1 METVI
6 PRHRAALVLIAAS
19 GFAGLGYQL
28 VWTQQSALWLGHE
41 AAAVLAVVAAFFGG
55 ISLGALVFGER
66 IERSP
71 VPLHWYAACEVVI
84 AAWALLLLVLS
95 NPFSAWVLGLIGE
108 QPSAAWQWT
117 VAFGATFLLLLPAT
131 AAMGATLPAIE
142 RVTASMRGESR
153 SIAPPPGEQRSI
165 APRLGEQ
172 RSIAPLYAANT
183 LGAVLGVLATAFWL
197 VPAIGLTRTAAL
209 CIALNATCAV
219 AAWFVLPRSTAPLA
233 TPPMAAVASSAA
245 SSAAS
250 RRAALARLAATGLLG
265 IGYEVV
271 VVRVLGQV
279 AEDTVYTFAL
289 LLAVYL
295 VGTALGAAAYARLQA
310 RSAGDERT
318 GDRLLAALAI
328 ACLAGTTS
336 LWAAERVR
344 DAAQH
349 ALGGGMAAALAS
361 EAVLAMCAFALPT
374 VAMGALFSHL
384 ARQASA
390 ARISFGRALGYN
402 TIGAAAAPLVF
413 GVLLAPWLGAKAV
426 LLVIALA
433 YLALASRVAR
443 LRPVVLLPAAM
454 VLATAFVA
462 PRLAFVDVPEGGRIV
477 SYAEGAMASVSV
489 VEDAAGVARL
499 RIDNHAQEGSS
510 ATRFVDGRQALLPML
525 LHPAPK
531 RALFLGLGTGVT
543 ASTAAGEAVVEVDA
557 VELLPEVIAASAH
570 FTQPAQQGTPTP
582 RLHLV
587 AADARRWV
595 KITTTRYDVIVA
607 DNFHP
612 ARSGS
617 GALYTVE
624 HFDAVRA
631 RLAEHGLFCQW
642 LPLHQLDLATVRSI
656 VRSFMA
662 AFPEG
667 SAILASNSLQTPV
680 LGLLG
685 RAEGGRIDV
694 AAVRERLRTI
704 RSTEALAAYGLDDE
718 LALLGSFVAG
728 PSALARFAAGAGLNT
743 DDHPVVSYRAPRITY
758 APDSLPE
765 ERLSSLLH
773 ALAFEPKELLAAG
786 SDAAFSQRLA
796 AYAAARDRFIEA
808 GRGVVPSGDVRSMLA
823 QVREP
828 LLAVLRTSPDFRP
841 ARDPLLRMAAVLDRV
856 DPAAAEALRADL
868 AGTQLGRAHAPV
880 TSLP

>member
-1 METVI
+1 
-6 PRHRAALVLIAAS
+6 
-19 GFAGLGYQL
+19 
-28 VWTQQSALWLGHE
+28 
-41 AAAVLAVVAAFFGG
+41 
-55 ISLGALVFGER
+55 
-66 IERSP
+66 
-71 VPLHWYAACEVVI
+71 
-84 AAWALLLLVLS
+84 
-95 NPFSAWVLGLIGE
+95 
-108 QPSAAWQWT
+108 
-117 VAFGATFLLLLPAT
+117 
-131 AAMGATLPAIE
+131 
-142 RVTASMRGESR
+142 
-153 SIAPPPGEQRSI
+153 
-165 APRLGEQ
+165 
-172 RSIAPLYAANT
+172 
-183 LGAVLGVLATAFWL
+183 
-197 VPAIGLTRTAAL
+197 
-209 CIALNATCAV
+209 
-219 AAWFVLPRSTAPLA
+219 
-233 TPPMAAVASSAA
+233 
-245 SSAAS
+245 
-250 RRAALARLAATGLLG
+250 
-265 IGYEVV
+265 
-271 VVRVLGQV
+271 
-279 AEDTVYTFAL
+279 
-289 LLAVYL
+289 
-295 VGTALGAAAYARLQA
+295 
-310 RSAGDERT
+310 
-318 GDRLLAALAI
+318 
-328 ACLAGTTS
+328 
-336 LWAAERVR
+336 
-344 DAAQH
+344 
-349 ALGGGMAAALAS
+349 MAAALAS